1 MFEHDN
7 SIEPM
12 NLGQAA
18 WDFKPAKLRKFKT
31 LLLNGFEGSTD
42 SGVITAAIKGVKPE
56 FLNRKRVTVTVGLCD
71 TGLDFAGLLKLF
83 HGRNVIPVIKTDDYE
98 DAGERYRCLNIAK
111 SMCNYLLR
119 DPDNLEIPM
128 IVFDFAQTPEAC
140 KFMNDYMISH
150 HTESLMPIHENQM
163 EITRV
168 KQGVAG
174 GIIEIPVK
182 INLG

>member
-7 SIEPM
+7 SIVPM
-12 NLGQAA
+12 NLGPTVR
-18 WDFKPAKLRKFKT
+18 DFKPAKTRKFKT
-31 LLLNGFEGSTD
+31 LLLNGFDGTVD
-42 SGVITAAIKGVKPE
+42 CNIVTAAIKGVKPE
-56 FLNRKRVTVTVGLCD
+56 FLNRKRVTVTIGLGD
-71 TGLDFAGLLKLF
+71 SELDFTGLLKMF

-150 HTESLMPIHENQM
+150 HTESLMSIQENQM

>member
-18 WDFKPAKLRKFKT
+18 RDFKPAKLRKFKT

-56 FLNRKRVTVTVGLCD
+56 FLNSKRVTVTVGLCD
-71 TGLDFAGLLKLF
+71 TGLDFAGLL
-83 HGRNVIPVIKTDDYE
+83 
-98 DAGERYRCLNIAK
+98 
-111 SMCNYLLR
+111 
-119 DPDNLEIPM
+119 
-128 IVFDFAQTPEAC
+128 
-140 KFMNDYMISH
+140 
-150 HTESLMPIHENQM
+150 IHENQM

-174 GIIEIPVK
+174 GIIDIPVK